1 MFGYIDVD
9 KEITGNYGEDSC
21 GEEVVA
27 CTCDECNEPIFVG
40 DKYYEIADIV
50 VCENCIEEFARTGEE
65 KSNEHI
71 RNRQRNV
78 FFN

>member
-27 CTCDECNEPIFVG
+27 C
-40 DKYYEIADIV
+40 
-50 VCENCIEEFARTGEE
+50 ENCIEEFARTGEVD
-65 KSNEHI
+65 I
-71 RNRQRNV
+71 
-78 FFN
+78 

>member
-27 CTCDECNEPIFVG
+27 CTCDNCGEPI
-40 DKYYEIADIV
+40 YEVKNITILKIRLSAKIV
-50 VCENCIEEFARTGEE
+50 
-65 KSNEHI
+65 
-71 RNRQRNV
+71 
-78 FFN
+78 

>member
-1 MFGYIDVD
+1 MSNVRYIDVD
-9 KEITGNYGEDSC
+9 KETNRQLRRGRC

-50 VCENCIEEFARTGEE
+50 VCENCIEEFVRTGEVD
-65 KSNEHI
+65 I
-71 RNRQRNV
+71 
-78 FFN
+78 

>member
-21 GEEVVA
+21 G
-27 CTCDECNEPIFVG
+27 ECNEPIFVG

-50 VCENCIEEFARTGEE
+50 VCENCIEEFARTGEVD
-65 KSNEHI
+65 I
-71 RNRQRNV
+71 
-78 FFN
+78 

>member
-27 CTCDECNEPIFVG
+27 CTYVTSAMSL
-40 DKYYEIADIV
+40 YL
-50 VCENCIEEFARTGEE
+50 
-65 KSNEHI
+65 
-71 RNRQRNV
+71 
-78 FFN
+78 

>member
-27 CTCDECNEPIFVG
+27 CTCDECNEPYICRRQ
-40 DKYYEIADIV
+40 IL
-50 VCENCIEEFARTGEE
+50 
-65 KSNEHI
+65 
-71 RNRQRNV
+71 RNRRYSCL
-78 FFN
+78 